1 MGKYTSN
8 DNKSMQCNPNNER
21 YWLSRGYD
29 NDDYDDDDSSYRY
42 DIESEYREIDDK
54 RKQVIDE
61 VLSFSYEGKKVL
73 FKQLGRIV
81 NYDRKIFD
89 PVVENFEYLSENIL
103 KEKLILKKDFNIKR
117 TNLRSFLLNN
127 VPSKKFEMTCNWFM
141 RSIVEEKHGSEYLL
155 LEMFESENYVIFLY
169 KDYLQGVWSMF
180 NDLEN
185 PRSWRFRDF
194 KSGEFSDK
202 ANNIVEDLS
211 EVFSTGV

>member
-1 MGKYTSN
+1 M
-8 DNKSMQCNPNNER
+8 
-21 YWLSRGYD
+21 
-29 NDDYDDDDSSYRY
+29 
-42 DIESEYREIDDK
+42 
-54 RKQVIDE
+54 
-61 VLSFSYEGKKVL
+61 
-73 FKQLGRIV
+73 
-81 NYDRKIFD
+81 
-89 PVVENFEYLSENIL
+89 
-103 KEKLILKKDFNIKR
+103 
-117 TNLRSFLLNN
+117 NN
-127 VPSKKFEMTCNWFM
+127 VPSKKFEMICNWFM

-202 ANNIVEDLS
+202 ATNIVEDLS